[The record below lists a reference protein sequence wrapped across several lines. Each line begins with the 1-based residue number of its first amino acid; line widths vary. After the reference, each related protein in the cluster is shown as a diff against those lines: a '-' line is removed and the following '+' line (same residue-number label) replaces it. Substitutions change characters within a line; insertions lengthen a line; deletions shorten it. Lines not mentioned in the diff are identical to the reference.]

1 MIKFVRRDIPSMSNE
16 RLISE
21 RAYNR
26 KMKSVAL
33 DQARANAIHDKKIK
47 SYTYYH
53 TNQVLIVSELL
64 RRHTEREG
72 IWATGLD
79 DVMTAEDA
87 KQKLRINIVEKKKSI
102 RGLSEADANAIMV
115 NWNESLKYL
124 EGQLQTILEI
134 YPDEL

>member
-1 MIKFVRRDIPSMSNE
+1 MDRFVRKDIPSMSNE
-16 RLISE
+16 RLIAE

-26 KMKSVAL
+26 KMMSVAL
-33 DQARANAIHDKKIK
+33 DQARANAIKKNK

-53 TNQVLIVSELL
+53 TNQVLIANELL

-72 IWATGLD
+72 IWTTGVD
-79 DVMTAEDA
+79 GVMTVEDA
-87 KQKLRINIVEKKKSI
+87 KQKLRIDIVEKKKSI

-124 EGQLQTILEI
+124 EGQLQAILEI